1 MEYAVFGFIIL
12 GGIIIAWQGV
22 QAMQGK
28 RRVKMKMIERMLVQ
42 SLGSNEQV
50 QTMKILGGLRF
61 VYGLVFIGI
70 GIYFL
75 ATVLLR

>member
-1 MEYAVFGFIIL
+1 MEYAVFGLAIL

-28 RRVKMKMIERMLVQ
+28 RQVKMKMFERMLVQ
-42 SLGSNEQV
+42 SLGSDQQV
-50 QTMKILGGLRF
+50 QMMKILGGLRF

-75 ATVLLR
+75 AIVLLR